1 MTYYDII
8 VNALNGDEQSMVERV
23 KSVSGFFEDVKAELP
38 SAVKH
43 FLKNEYIA
51 INGEHFNE
59 TAAHYIVSNMHHTTN
74 GKKAIGE
81 LITAE
86 DAQQIVKGM
95 EETRYW
101 DAYVAANTMAHDL
114 ANTGFTLN
122 YIMIAAKHF
131 FFFDED
137 FDGGNK
143 VFGYYEKVLFK

>member
-8 VNALNGDEQSMVERV
+8 VNALSGDEQSMIERV
-23 KSVSGFFEDVKAELP
+23 KSVSDFLNDVKAELP
-38 SAVKH
+38 SVVEH

-59 TAAHYIVSNMHHTTN
+59 AAARYVVSSMHHTTN
-74 GKKAIGE
+74 GKIITGE
-81 LITAE
+81 LITPG

-114 ANTGFTLN
+114 ANTGFTSN
-122 YIMIAAKHF
+122 YIMVAAKHF

-137 FDGGNK
+137 FDGSNK
-143 VFGYYEKVLFK
+143 VFDYYENVLFK